1 VAIPRDNERELKEI
15 PANIKQGLDIRPVRW
30 IDEVL
35 TIALQRMPEPLSAP
49 YEPPA
54 AATDEAAGDQGIRA
68 H

>member
-1 VAIPRDNERELKEI
+1 MKES

-35 TIALQRMPEPLSAP
+35 TLALQRMPEPLPATFESQAGAAE
-49 YEPPA
+49 EP
-54 AATDEAAGDQGIRA
+54 AGESGLRA